1 MPCPSRQQLLTTIAQ
16 LDQALDNHE
25 QWHKGIVRALIAHV
39 PPDAADLEPDAHRRC
54 HLGQWYESDATRSL
68 RDHPAFLAL
77 GKAHEQMHSSATK
90 LLQHACDKLPIQAEE
105 IDAFG
110 DVRDRLKLELQ
121 SLRQELAEAL
131 ANRDPLTGARNRL
144 SMLADLREQHALVQ
158 RDAQQC
164 AIAIIDLDFFKKVN
178 DHYGHLTGDAVLAS
192 TVHCLE
198 SLIRP
203 YDRIYRYGGEE
214 FLLCMPN
221 TSVDAAIPLAERLR
235 AAVAAIEVKS
245 SDGAI
250 LRVSASFGVA
260 ALHKM
265 RSVEESIDKADKAM
279 YLAKH
284 RGRNRVELEE

>member
-1 MPCPSRQQLLTTIAQ
+1 MTCPTRPQLLTTIAQ

-25 QWHKGIVRALIAHV
+25 QWHKGIVRALIAHL
-39 PPDAADLEPDAHRRC
+39 PPEPADLAPDAHRRC
-54 HLGQWYESDATRSL
+54 RLGQWYDSDETRTL

-77 GKAHEQMHSSATK
+77 GKAHEQMHRTATK
-90 LLQHACDKLPIQAEE
+90 LLQHAGNRLPIHPEE

-131 ANRDPLTGARNRL
+131 ANRDPLTGARNRV
-144 SMLADLREQHALVQ
+144 SMLSDLREQHSLVQ
-158 RDAQQC
+158 RGAQPC
-164 AIAIIDLDFFKKVN
+164 AIAIIDLDLFKKIN
-178 DHYGHLTGDAVLAS
+178 DHYGHLTGDTVLAS
-192 TVHCLE
+192 TVQCLE

-221 TSVDAAIPLAERLR
+221 TSVDAAIQLAERLR
-235 AAVAAIEVKS
+235 AAVAAIEVKN

-260 ALHKM
+260 ALDKV
-265 RSVEESIDKADKAM
+265 RSVEDSIDKADKAM
-279 YLAKH
+279 YLAKR
-284 RGRNRVELEE
+284 RGRDRVEAEE